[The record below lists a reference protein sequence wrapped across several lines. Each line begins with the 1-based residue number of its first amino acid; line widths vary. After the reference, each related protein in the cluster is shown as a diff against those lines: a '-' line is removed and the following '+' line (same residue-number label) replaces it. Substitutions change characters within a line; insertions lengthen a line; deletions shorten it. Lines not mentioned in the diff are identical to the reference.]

1 MVLDVQDP
9 GASSSRRVE
18 LVRDTIV
25 FAGVSGSLLDSNA
38 GLLTVTTFNQQTP
51 RKVKAALEVFRGLDL
66 RGLVLDLRENG
77 GGSYSESC
85 QAAGYFVGNAAP
97 LWLVRQVGQ
106 ANAKAVQASTQ
117 REWDKPI
124 VVLVGSKTAGS
135 GELLASALKSSG
147 RAKLLGQ
154 TTSGTVSLKS
164 LEKQP
169 DGTSRKVEQAH
180 CFTVQDE
187 RILGQGIKPDIA
199 LEAGLSSDEV
209 LKRAIAALPN
219 P

>member
-1 MVLDVQDP
+1 M
-9 GASSSRRVE
+9 
-18 LVRDTIV
+18 
-25 FAGVSGSLLDSNA
+25 LDSNV

-51 RKVKAALEVFRGLDL
+51 RKVKAALELFRGVDL

-77 GGSYSESC
+77 GGSYSETC
-85 QAAGYFVGNAAP
+85 QVAGYFVGNAAP
-97 LWLVRQVGQ
+97 LWLVRQTGES
-106 ANAKAVQASTQ
+106 NAKPVQAATQ
-117 REWDKPI
+117 RAWEKPV
-124 VVLVGSKTAGS
+124 VVLVSGKTAGS

-154 TTSGTVSLKS
+154 TTSGTASLKS

-169 DGTSRKVEQAH
+169 DRTSRKVEQAH
-180 CFTVQDE
+180 FFTVQDE

-209 LKRAIAALPN
+209 LKQAVAALPK